1 MKLTNDIFSI
11 YRDLKPENV
20 LFFEKLGIVKLTDF
34 GFSNKFCPG
43 QKLETSCGSLAYSA
57 PEILLGDSYDA
68 PAVGMS
74 RTKKLLMLS
83 SLISMLNLF
92 FFRNLFLDVWSLG
105 VILYM
110 LVCGHPPFQEANDSE
125 TLTMIMDCKYTTPA
139 HVSADCRNLIARM
152 LLREP
157 ERRATLAEIAMD
169 VWLTP
174 DGSEHVPEYLVPL
187 VSRQQVS
194 DDDHAL
200 IIQKIINGNIATK
213 EEILE

>member
-1 MKLTNDIFSI
+1 MC
-11 YRDLKPENV
+11 V
-20 LFFEKLGIVKLTDF
+20 
-34 GFSNKFCPG
+34 
-43 QKLETSCGSLAYSA
+43 
-57 PEILLGDSYDA
+57 
-68 PAVGMS
+68 
-74 RTKKLLMLS
+74 
-83 SLISMLNLF
+83 
-92 FFRNLFLDVWSLG
+92 DVWSLG

-139 HVSADCRNLIARM
+139 HVSDDCRDLIARM

-169 VWLTP
+169 KWLTQ
-174 DGSEHVPEYLVPL
+174 DQSEHVPEYLVPL

-194 DDDHAL
+194 EDDHAL
-200 IIQKIINGNIATK
+200 IIQKMINGNISTK

>member
-1 MKLTNDIFSI
+1 
-11 YRDLKPENV
+11 
-20 LFFEKLGIVKLTDF
+20 
-34 GFSNKFCPG
+34 
-43 QKLETSCGSLAYSA
+43 
-57 PEILLGDSYDA
+57 
-68 PAVGMS
+68 
-74 RTKKLLMLS
+74 
-83 SLISMLNLF
+83 
-92 FFRNLFLDVWSLG
+92 
-105 VILYM
+105 M

-139 HVSADCRNLIARM
+139 HVSDDCRDLIARM

-169 VWLTP
+169 KWLTQ
-174 DGSEHVPEYLVPL
+174 DESEHVPEYLVPL

-213 EEILE
+213 EEILEYVLAFHQK